1 MKSVLLYGPL
11 GAGKTTFALNF
22 VKKKNFPY
30 TKIISP
36 SSLMGK
42 TESAKIEQISEVF

>member
-1 MKSVLLYGPL
+1 LKSVLLYGPL

-22 VKKKNFPY
+22 AKKKNLPY

-36 SSLMGK
+36 FNLMGK
-42 TESAKIEQISEVF
+42 TESAKIE